1 MKDFLSNK
9 YLLIAFRIILGA
21 IFIYASVNKL
31 FNAEE
36 FAKAIKN
43 YDMMPLGVINM
54 LAIILPYVEFITGI
68 LLVTGIYKKGS
79 SAIAILSL
87 FVFLI
92 ALTTAFARG
101 LDINCGCF
109 SLENTSSKSDILTR
123 IIEDIFMLAVAIIV
137 FIFSDK
143 SQTAEEKI
151 ELKENIE
158 PNISQESTNIQ

>member
-1 MKDFLSNK
+1 MKNFLSNK
-9 YLLIAFRIILGA
+9 YFLIVLRVILGA

-31 FNAEE
+31 FHGEE

-43 YDMMPLGVINM
+43 YEMMPLFTINI

-68 LLVTGIYKKGS
+68 LLITGIYKKGS

-87 FVFLI
+87 VVFLI
-92 ALTTAFARG
+92 ALTSAYARG

-109 SLENTSSKSDILTR
+109 SLENTSSKSDILAR
-123 IIEDIFMLAVAIIV
+123 IFEDILMLIVALVV

-143 SQTAEEKI
+143 KKVEESKI
-151 ELKENIE
+151 EVKEEVQLN
-158 PNISQESTNIQ
+158 

>member
-1 MKDFLSNK
+1 MKNFLSNK
-9 YLLIAFRIILGA
+9 YFLIVLRVILGA

-31 FNAEE
+31 FHGEE

-43 YDMMPLGVINM
+43 YEMMPLFTINI

-68 LLVTGIYKKGS
+68 LLITGIYKKGS

-87 FVFLI
+87 VVFLI
-92 ALTTAFARG
+92 ALTSAYARG

-123 IIEDIFMLAVAIIV
+123 IFEDILMIVVAVVV
-137 FIFSDK
+137 FIFSGK
-143 SQTAEEKI
+143 KKAEESKI
-151 ELKENIE
+151 EVKEEVQLN
-158 PNISQESTNIQ
+158 

>member
-9 YLLIAFRIILGA
+9 YLLIILRIIIGA

-31 FNAEE
+31 FNGEE

-43 YDMMPLGVINM
+43 YDMMPLVTINF
-54 LAIILPYVEFITGI
+54 LAIILPYIEFITGI

-79 SAIAILSL
+79 SAIAVLSL
-87 FVFLI
+87 VVFLI
-92 ALTTAFARG
+92 ALTSAYARG

-109 SLENTSSKSDILTR
+109 SLENTSSKSDILVR
-123 IIEDIFMLAVAIIV
+123 IFEDILMLLVAVIV

-143 SQTAEEKI
+143 KKTEE
-151 ELKENIE
+151 ENIDLDVNTE
-158 PNISQESTNIQ
+158 QNVNSEIN